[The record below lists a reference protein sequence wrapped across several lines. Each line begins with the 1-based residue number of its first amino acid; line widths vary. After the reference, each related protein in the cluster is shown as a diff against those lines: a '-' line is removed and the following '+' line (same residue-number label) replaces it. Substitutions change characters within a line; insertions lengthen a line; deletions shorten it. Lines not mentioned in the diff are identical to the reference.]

1 MGRIRSA
8 WGLFAF
14 SAMFV
19 AFLVLTITNHFGA
32 KPPVETKSGDIP
44 MESRV
49 AAEVASKYAVP
60 PGVPVVTRVS
70 DAAILASVNPF
81 YKDVRDGDW
90 LLRYDG
96 LLIAYR
102 QEEGRILMIEQATS
116 TR

>member
-8 WGLFAF
+8 WGLFAL
-14 SAMFV
+14 AATFV
-19 AFLVLTITNHFGA
+19 AFLVLWLTSADFTWQKEPTASTPSESTIA
-32 KPPVETKSGDIP
+32 SE
-44 MESRV
+44 V
-49 AAEVASKYAVP
+49 AAKYTVP
-60 PGVPVVTRVS
+60 AGTPVVSRVS
-70 DAAILASVNPF
+70 DAAVLAQINPF

-102 QEEGRILMIEQATS
+102 HEEGRILSIQPTTS

>member
-1 MGRIRSA
+1 MGRIRTA

-19 AFLVLTITNHFGA
+19 AFLVLTITNYFA
-32 KPPVETKSGDIP
+32 PKPTSQSGSEDMP
-44 MESRV
+44 TESKV

-81 YKDVRDGDW
+81 YKEVRDGDW

>member
-8 WGLFAF
+8 WGLFALAATF
-14 SAMFV
+14 I
-19 AFLVLTITNHFGA
+19 AFLVLWLTTADFPWRKEPAPSIA
-32 KPPVETKSGDIP
+32 S
-44 MESRV
+44 ESLIASEV
-49 AAEVASKYAVP
+49 AAKYAVP
-60 PGVPVVTRVS
+60 AGTPVVTRVS
-70 DAAILASVNPF
+70 DAAALVQINPF

-102 QEEGRILMIEQATS
+102 HEEGRILSIQHATS

>member
-8 WGLFAF
+8 WGLFAL
-14 SAMFV
+14 AATFV
-19 AFLVLTITNHFGA
+19 AFLVLWLTSANFSWKGEPKPSIT
-32 KPPVETKSGDIP
+32 S
-44 MESRV
+44 ESKIASEV
-49 AAEVASKYAVP
+49 AAKYAVP
-60 PGVPVVTRVS
+60 SGAPVVTRVS
-70 DAAILASVNPF
+70 DAAVLVQINPF

-102 QEEGRILMIEQATS
+102 QEEGRILSIQQTTS